1 MTQNNILLISGAIL
15 PVIITVII
23 GYISG
28 KRKDF
33 NWQQAGDI
41 NKIVMLYALPLSIFS
56 NMVMTPRHIVM
67 TMGPVAVAIILALI
81 LSFVIPLLVARYLF
95 RRDLALST
103 LQALAIGSPAVPFI
117 GTSVLAFLF
126 GTVSASLITVSSI
139 TQNVF
144 QLPLVMILMSVATG
158 DKSQHIS
165 FGARVVNAIKQP
177 VVWSPVIALIIVP
190 ILFALFGGFAP
201 KIGPMMLEG
210 ITKLAPTGVML
221 MFAILY
227 FALMIDSGLFDPAVR
242 KILKLVKGDPLKISV
257 GTAVLALVVSLDGD
271 GATTYM
277 ICVAAMLPLYSRI
290 GMSPRIMAGLIILAG
305 GVMNMTPWGGPTA
318 RAASALHVD
327 PSAIFV
333 PMIPAMAAG
342 VLAILVIAYFYGKR
356 ERARLGELHLVG
368 DEIDHSEISVSQFPD
383 ARRPKLIWFNGAL
396 TLALMCTLIAGLLPL
411 PVLFMVAFSIAMI
424 VNYPCL
430 QQQKDRVAAHAGSV
444 LAVVSLIF
452 AAGLLLPLLRKAL
465 TASESMS

>member
-1 MTQNNILLISGAIL
+1 MLTFLGFAMVITFMFLIMT
-15 PVIITVII
+15 
-23 GYISG
+23 
-28 KRKDF
+28 KR
-33 NWQQAGDI
+33 
-41 NKIVMLYALPLSIFS
+41 LSAL
-56 NMVMTPRHIVM
+56 
-67 TMGPVAVAIILALI
+67 
-81 LSFVIPLLVARYLF
+81 
-95 RRDLALST
+95 
-103 LQALAIGSPAVPFI
+103 
-117 GTSVLAFLF
+117 
-126 GTVSASLITVSSI
+126 
-139 TQNVF
+139 
-144 QLPLVMILMSVATG
+144 
-158 DKSQHIS
+158 
-165 FGARVVNAIKQP
+165 
-177 VVWSPVIALIIVP
+177 IALIIIP
-190 ILFALFGGFAP
+190 IVFALFGGFAP

-242 KILKLVKGDPLKISV
+242 KILKLVKGDPLKVSV

-327 PSAIFV
+327 PSDIFV

-342 VLAILVIAYFYGKR
+342 VVAILLIAYFYGKR
-356 ERARLGELHLVG
+356 ERARLGELHL
-368 DEIDHSEISVSQFPD
+368 D

-396 TLALMCTLIAGLLPL
+396 TFGLMCTLIAGLLPL

-430 QQQKDRVAAHAGSV
+430 QMQKDRVAAHAGSV
-444 LAVVSLIF
+444 LAVVGLIF
-452 AAGLLLPLLRKAL
+452 AAGIFTGILSGTGMVDAMSKSLLAVIPDFLGPYLAVITALVSMPFTFFMSNDAFYYGVLPVLAEAASHYGITAVEMARASIVGQPVHLLSPLVPSTYLLVALAGIDFGDHQRFTLKWAILVCICILIAALLLGTFPVFSTL
-465 TASESMS
+465 

>member
-41 NKIVMLYALPLSIFS
+41 NKIVMLYTLPLSIFS

-177 VVWSPVIALIIVP
+177 VVWSPVIALIIVLADIHIP
-190 ILFALFGGFAP
+190 QTISMSLGLLGKASGG
-201 KIGPMMLEG
+201 
-210 ITKLAPTGVML
+210 
-221 MFAILY
+221 
-227 FALMIDSGLFDPAVR
+227 
-242 KILKLVKGDPLKISV
+242 
-257 GTAVLALVVSLDGD
+257 LAL
-271 GATTYM
+271 
-277 ICVAAMLPLYSRI
+277 
-290 GMSPRIMAGLIILAG
+290 
-305 GVMNMTPWGGPTA
+305 
-318 RAASALHVD
+318 
-327 PSAIFV
+327 
-333 PMIPAMAAG
+333 
-342 VLAILVIAYFYGKR
+342 
-356 ERARLGELHLVG
+356 
-368 DEIDHSEISVSQFPD
+368 
-383 ARRPKLIWFNGAL
+383 
-396 TLALMCTLIAGLLPL
+396 
-411 PVLFMVAFSIAMI
+411 
-424 VNYPCL
+424 
-430 QQQKDRVAAHAGSV
+430 
-444 LAVVSLIF
+444 F
-452 AAGLLLPLLRKAL
+452 AAGIVLYTRSIVITTATIITVIARNILVPGACYLILLKMGFSMEQIKEVVLTMAIPVGSIAIIIAMQYKTGEQEMASTMAL
-465 TASESMS
+465 SIIASIITMGGFIFLTF

>member
-41 NKIVMLYALPLSIFS
+41 NKIVTLYALPLSIFS

-177 VVWSPVIALIIVP
+177 VVWSPVIALIIVLADIHIP
-190 ILFALFGGFAP
+190 QTISMSLGLLGKASGG
-201 KIGPMMLEG
+201 
-210 ITKLAPTGVML
+210 
-221 MFAILY
+221 
-227 FALMIDSGLFDPAVR
+227 
-242 KILKLVKGDPLKISV
+242 
-257 GTAVLALVVSLDGD
+257 LAL
-271 GATTYM
+271 
-277 ICVAAMLPLYSRI
+277 
-290 GMSPRIMAGLIILAG
+290 
-305 GVMNMTPWGGPTA
+305 
-318 RAASALHVD
+318 
-327 PSAIFV
+327 
-333 PMIPAMAAG
+333 
-342 VLAILVIAYFYGKR
+342 
-356 ERARLGELHLVG
+356 
-368 DEIDHSEISVSQFPD
+368 
-383 ARRPKLIWFNGAL
+383 
-396 TLALMCTLIAGLLPL
+396 
-411 PVLFMVAFSIAMI
+411 
-424 VNYPCL
+424 
-430 QQQKDRVAAHAGSV
+430 
-444 LAVVSLIF
+444 F
-452 AAGLLLPLLRKAL
+452 AAGIVLYTRSIVITTATIITVIARNILVPGACYLILLKMGFSMEQIKEVVLTMAIPVGSIAIIIAMQYKTGEQEMASTMAL
-465 TASESMS
+465 SIIASIITMGGFIFLTF

>member
-41 NKIVMLYALPLSIFS
+41 NKNVMLYALPLSIFS

-165 FGARVVNAIKQP
+165 FGTRVINAIKQP
-177 VVWSPVIALIIVP
+177 VVWSPVIALIIVLADIHIP
-190 ILFALFGGFAP
+190 QTISMSLGLLGKASGG
-201 KIGPMMLEG
+201 
-210 ITKLAPTGVML
+210 
-221 MFAILY
+221 
-227 FALMIDSGLFDPAVR
+227 
-242 KILKLVKGDPLKISV
+242 
-257 GTAVLALVVSLDGD
+257 LAL
-271 GATTYM
+271 
-277 ICVAAMLPLYSRI
+277 
-290 GMSPRIMAGLIILAG
+290 
-305 GVMNMTPWGGPTA
+305 
-318 RAASALHVD
+318 
-327 PSAIFV
+327 
-333 PMIPAMAAG
+333 
-342 VLAILVIAYFYGKR
+342 
-356 ERARLGELHLVG
+356 
-368 DEIDHSEISVSQFPD
+368 
-383 ARRPKLIWFNGAL
+383 
-396 TLALMCTLIAGLLPL
+396 
-411 PVLFMVAFSIAMI
+411 
-424 VNYPCL
+424 
-430 QQQKDRVAAHAGSV
+430 
-444 LAVVSLIF
+444 F
-452 AAGLLLPLLRKAL
+452 AAGIVLYTRSIVITTATIITVIARNILVPGACYLLLLKMGFSMEQIKEVVLTMAIPVGSIAIIIAMQYKTGEQEMASTMAL
-465 TASESMS
+465 SIIASIITMGGFIFLTF

>member
-28 KRKDF
+28 K
-33 NWQQAGDI
+33 
-41 NKIVMLYALPLSIFS
+41 L
-56 NMVMTPRHIVM
+56 MTPRHIVM

-177 VVWSPVIALIIVP
+177 VVWSPVIALIIVLADIHIP
-190 ILFALFGGFAP
+190 QTISMSLGLLGKASGG
-201 KIGPMMLEG
+201 
-210 ITKLAPTGVML
+210 
-221 MFAILY
+221 
-227 FALMIDSGLFDPAVR
+227 
-242 KILKLVKGDPLKISV
+242 
-257 GTAVLALVVSLDGD
+257 LAL
-271 GATTYM
+271 
-277 ICVAAMLPLYSRI
+277 
-290 GMSPRIMAGLIILAG
+290 
-305 GVMNMTPWGGPTA
+305 
-318 RAASALHVD
+318 
-327 PSAIFV
+327 
-333 PMIPAMAAG
+333 
-342 VLAILVIAYFYGKR
+342 
-356 ERARLGELHLVG
+356 
-368 DEIDHSEISVSQFPD
+368 
-383 ARRPKLIWFNGAL
+383 
-396 TLALMCTLIAGLLPL
+396 
-411 PVLFMVAFSIAMI
+411 
-424 VNYPCL
+424 
-430 QQQKDRVAAHAGSV
+430 
-444 LAVVSLIF
+444 F
-452 AAGLLLPLLRKAL
+452 AAGIVLYTRSIVITTATIITVIARNILVPGACYLILLKMGFSMEQIKEVVLTMAIPVGSIAIIIAMQYKTGEQEMASTMAL
-465 TASESMS
+465 SIIASIITMGGFIFLTF

>member
-81 LSFVIPLLVARYLF
+81 FLIPLLVARYLF

-165 FGARVVNAIKQP
+165 FGTRVINAIKQP
-177 VVWSPVIALIIVP
+177 VVWSPVIALIIV
-190 ILFALFGGFAP
+190 
-201 KIGPMMLEG
+201 
-210 ITKLAPTGVML
+210 LADIHIPQT
-221 MFAILY
+221 
-227 FALMIDSGLFDPAVR
+227 
-242 KILKLVKGDPLKISV
+242 IS
-257 GTAVLALVVSLDGD
+257 
-271 GATTYM
+271 M
-277 ICVAAMLPLYSRI
+277 
-290 GMSPRIMAGLIILAG
+290 
-305 GVMNMTPWGGPTA
+305 
-318 RAASALHVD
+318 
-327 PSAIFV
+327 
-333 PMIPAMAAG
+333 
-342 VLAILVIAYFYGKR
+342 
-356 ERARLGELHLVG
+356 
-368 DEIDHSEISVSQFPD
+368 
-383 ARRPKLIWFNGAL
+383 
-396 TLALMCTLIAGLLPL
+396 
-411 PVLFMVAFSIAMI
+411 
-424 VNYPCL
+424 
-430 QQQKDRVAAHAGSV
+430 
-444 LAVVSLIF
+444 
-452 AAGLLLPLLRKAL
+452 
-465 TASESMS
+465 

>member
-33 NWQQAGDI
+33 NWQQVGDI

-177 VVWSPVIALIIVP
+177 VVWSPVIALIIVLADIHIP
-190 ILFALFGGFAP
+190 QTISMSLGLLGKASGG
-201 KIGPMMLEG
+201 
-210 ITKLAPTGVML
+210 
-221 MFAILY
+221 
-227 FALMIDSGLFDPAVR
+227 
-242 KILKLVKGDPLKISV
+242 
-257 GTAVLALVVSLDGD
+257 LAL
-271 GATTYM
+271 
-277 ICVAAMLPLYSRI
+277 
-290 GMSPRIMAGLIILAG
+290 
-305 GVMNMTPWGGPTA
+305 
-318 RAASALHVD
+318 
-327 PSAIFV
+327 
-333 PMIPAMAAG
+333 
-342 VLAILVIAYFYGKR
+342 
-356 ERARLGELHLVG
+356 
-368 DEIDHSEISVSQFPD
+368 
-383 ARRPKLIWFNGAL
+383 
-396 TLALMCTLIAGLLPL
+396 
-411 PVLFMVAFSIAMI
+411 
-424 VNYPCL
+424 
-430 QQQKDRVAAHAGSV
+430 
-444 LAVVSLIF
+444 F
-452 AAGLLLPLLRKAL
+452 AAGIVLYTRSIVITTATIITVIARNILVPGACYLILLKMGFSMEQIKEVVLTMAIPVGSIAIIIAMQYKTGEQEMASTMAL
-465 TASESMS
+465 SIIASIITMGGFIFLTF

>member
-33 NWQQAGDI
+33 NCQQAGDI

-177 VVWSPVIALIIVP
+177 VVWSPVIALIIVLADIHIP
-190 ILFALFGGFAP
+190 QTISMSLGLLGKASGG
-201 KIGPMMLEG
+201 
-210 ITKLAPTGVML
+210 
-221 MFAILY
+221 
-227 FALMIDSGLFDPAVR
+227 
-242 KILKLVKGDPLKISV
+242 
-257 GTAVLALVVSLDGD
+257 LAL
-271 GATTYM
+271 
-277 ICVAAMLPLYSRI
+277 
-290 GMSPRIMAGLIILAG
+290 
-305 GVMNMTPWGGPTA
+305 
-318 RAASALHVD
+318 
-327 PSAIFV
+327 
-333 PMIPAMAAG
+333 
-342 VLAILVIAYFYGKR
+342 
-356 ERARLGELHLVG
+356 
-368 DEIDHSEISVSQFPD
+368 
-383 ARRPKLIWFNGAL
+383 
-396 TLALMCTLIAGLLPL
+396 
-411 PVLFMVAFSIAMI
+411 
-424 VNYPCL
+424 
-430 QQQKDRVAAHAGSV
+430 
-444 LAVVSLIF
+444 F
-452 AAGLLLPLLRKAL
+452 AAGIVLYTRSIVITTATIITVIARNILVPGACYLILLKMGFSMEQIKEVVLTMAIPVGSIAIIIAMQYKTGEQEMASTMAL
-465 TASESMS
+465 SIIASIITMGGFIFLTF

>member
-177 VVWSPVIALIIVP
+177 VVWSPVIALIIV
-190 ILFALFGGFAP
+190 
-201 KIGPMMLEG
+201 
-210 ITKLAPTGVML
+210 LADIHIPQT
-221 MFAILY
+221 
-227 FALMIDSGLFDPAVR
+227 
-242 KILKLVKGDPLKISV
+242 IS
-257 GTAVLALVVSLDGD
+257 
-271 GATTYM
+271 M
-277 ICVAAMLPLYSRI
+277 
-290 GMSPRIMAGLIILAG
+290 
-305 GVMNMTPWGGPTA
+305 
-318 RAASALHVD
+318 
-327 PSAIFV
+327 
-333 PMIPAMAAG
+333 
-342 VLAILVIAYFYGKR
+342 
-356 ERARLGELHLVG
+356 
-368 DEIDHSEISVSQFPD
+368 
-383 ARRPKLIWFNGAL
+383 
-396 TLALMCTLIAGLLPL
+396 
-411 PVLFMVAFSIAMI
+411 
-424 VNYPCL
+424 
-430 QQQKDRVAAHAGSV
+430 
-444 LAVVSLIF
+444 
-452 AAGLLLPLLRKAL
+452 
-465 TASESMS
+465 

>member
-177 VVWSPVIALIIVP
+177 VVAGDRPDHRAGGYPYSADYLDVAGSAGQSLWRAGAVCRRDRALYAQHCYHHRYHYHRYRP
-190 ILFALFGGFAP
+190 QYS
-201 KIGPMMLEG
+201 GPRRLLSHF
-210 ITKLAPTGVML
+210 IKN
-221 MFAILY
+221 
-227 FALMIDSGLFDPAVR
+227 GLQHGAN
-242 KILKLVKGDPLKISV
+242 KG
-257 GTAVLALVVSLDGD
+257 
-271 GATTYM
+271 
-277 ICVAAMLPLYSRI
+277 SRI
-290 GMSPRIMAGLIILAG
+290 DDGYPGR
-305 GVMNMTPWGGPTA
+305 
-318 RAASALHVD
+318 LHRD
-327 PSAIFV
+327 
-333 PMIPAMAAG
+333 
-342 VLAILVIAYFYGKR
+342 
-356 ERARLGELHLVG
+356 
-368 DEIDHSEISVSQFPD
+368 
-383 ARRPKLIWFNGAL
+383 
-396 TLALMCTLIAGLLPL
+396 
-411 PVLFMVAFSIAMI
+411 
-424 VNYPCL
+424 NYCY
-430 QQQKDRVAAHAGSV
+430 
-444 LAVVSLIF
+444 AV
-452 AAGLLLPLLRKAL
+452 
-465 TASESMS
+465 

>member
-177 VVWSPVIALIIVP
+177 VVWSPVIALIIVLADIHIP
-190 ILFALFGGFAP
+190 QTISMSLGLLGKASGG
-201 KIGPMMLEG
+201 
-210 ITKLAPTGVML
+210 
-221 MFAILY
+221 
-227 FALMIDSGLFDPAVR
+227 
-242 KILKLVKGDPLKISV
+242 
-257 GTAVLALVVSLDGD
+257 LAL
-271 GATTYM
+271 
-277 ICVAAMLPLYSRI
+277 
-290 GMSPRIMAGLIILAG
+290 
-305 GVMNMTPWGGPTA
+305 
-318 RAASALHVD
+318 
-327 PSAIFV
+327 
-333 PMIPAMAAG
+333 
-342 VLAILVIAYFYGKR
+342 
-356 ERARLGELHLVG
+356 
-368 DEIDHSEISVSQFPD
+368 
-383 ARRPKLIWFNGAL
+383 
-396 TLALMCTLIAGLLPL
+396 
-411 PVLFMVAFSIAMI
+411 
-424 VNYPCL
+424 
-430 QQQKDRVAAHAGSV
+430 
-444 LAVVSLIF
+444 F
-452 AAGLLLPLLRKAL
+452 AAGIVLYTRSIVITSSSVITFPISRV
-465 TASESMS
+465 

>member
-177 VVWSPVIALIIVP
+177 VVWSPVIALIIVLADIHIP
-190 ILFALFGGFAP
+190 QTISMSLGLLGKASGG
-201 KIGPMMLEG
+201 
-210 ITKLAPTGVML
+210 
-221 MFAILY
+221 
-227 FALMIDSGLFDPAVR
+227 
-242 KILKLVKGDPLKISV
+242 
-257 GTAVLALVVSLDGD
+257 LAL
-271 GATTYM
+271 
-277 ICVAAMLPLYSRI
+277 
-290 GMSPRIMAGLIILAG
+290 
-305 GVMNMTPWGGPTA
+305 
-318 RAASALHVD
+318 
-327 PSAIFV
+327 
-333 PMIPAMAAG
+333 
-342 VLAILVIAYFYGKR
+342 
-356 ERARLGELHLVG
+356 
-368 DEIDHSEISVSQFPD
+368 
-383 ARRPKLIWFNGAL
+383 
-396 TLALMCTLIAGLLPL
+396 
-411 PVLFMVAFSIAMI
+411 
-424 VNYPCL
+424 
-430 QQQKDRVAAHAGSV
+430 
-444 LAVVSLIF
+444 F
-452 AAGLLLPLLRKAL
+452 AAGIVLYTRSIVITTATIITVIARNILVPGACYLILLKMGFSMEQIKEVVLTMAIPVGSIAIIIAMQYKTGEQEMASTMAL
-465 TASESMS
+465 SIIASIITVGGFIFLTF

>member
-165 FGARVVNAIKQP
+165 FGTRVINAIKQP
-177 VVWSPVIALIIVP
+177 VVWSPVIALIIVLADIHIP
-190 ILFALFGGFAP
+190 QTISMSLGLLGKASGG
-201 KIGPMMLEG
+201 
-210 ITKLAPTGVML
+210 
-221 MFAILY
+221 
-227 FALMIDSGLFDPAVR
+227 
-242 KILKLVKGDPLKISV
+242 
-257 GTAVLALVVSLDGD
+257 LAL
-271 GATTYM
+271 
-277 ICVAAMLPLYSRI
+277 
-290 GMSPRIMAGLIILAG
+290 
-305 GVMNMTPWGGPTA
+305 
-318 RAASALHVD
+318 
-327 PSAIFV
+327 
-333 PMIPAMAAG
+333 
-342 VLAILVIAYFYGKR
+342 
-356 ERARLGELHLVG
+356 
-368 DEIDHSEISVSQFPD
+368 
-383 ARRPKLIWFNGAL
+383 
-396 TLALMCTLIAGLLPL
+396 
-411 PVLFMVAFSIAMI
+411 
-424 VNYPCL
+424 
-430 QQQKDRVAAHAGSV
+430 
-444 LAVVSLIF
+444 F
-452 AAGLLLPLLRKAL
+452 AAGIVLYTRSIVITTATIIARNILVPGACYLLLLKMGFSMEQIKEVVLTMAIPVGSIAIIIAMQYKTGEQEMASTMAL
-465 TASESMS
+465 SIIASIITMGGFIFLTF